1 MVGAHDRNDRI
12 RKLHALKD
20 FRPNERVNLHAL
32 EFFGR
37 QPPGLGDDV
46 LRDGQLA
53 DVVKNRSRTK
63 RFELGRRQAHFLSN
77 GHGIDLHAPQ
87 VLMRAVILG
96 LDCERQCFNR
106 PQMESSHALGVIA
119 FGLQPGQIKAVRTED
134 QIHNRKNQQR
144 RLPASFFVN

>member
-1 MVGAHDRNDRI
+1 MVGTHNRNYRI
-12 RKLHALKD
+12 WELDALENFRTDEGMD
-20 FRPNERVNLHAL
+20 FHAL
-32 EFFGR
+32 EFFGSK
-37 QPPGLGDDV
+37 PPGLGDDV

-96 LDCERQCFNR
+96 LDCERS
-106 PQMESSHALGVIA
+106 EEHTSE
-119 FGLQPGQIKAVRTED
+119 LQS
-134 QIHNRKNQQR
+134 
-144 RLPASFFVN
+144 RLHLVCRLLLEQKKKTLC